1 MLRRHLITVP
11 FLLGAGYLAIC
22 AVLYFRQD
30 SLVFFPHHAPM
41 PELEATARSVG
52 FEPWTNA
59 DGERIGWRS
68 VDGDSANALLICH
81 GNGGFA
87 LHRNYFA
94 YANRASDG
102 SARPRTYL
110 LEYPGYGA
118 REGTPSEA
126 NLTAAAIEAI
136 DTLAASAAAPR
147 ITLLGQSLGS
157 GVASAA
163 AAKRPD
169 AIGAIILITPFNSL
183 VGAAHDHYPWIP
195 VPWLLRTRFD
205 SETNLAAF
213 PGPIAFIVAMEDQT
227 VPAHL
232 GRKLYEGY
240 SGTKRLW
247 LVPEAHHNDTDRL
260 LADWPEVWTWL
271 ENYPKSKIENPES

>member
-1 MLRRHLITVP
+1 MRRRQLITVP
-11 FLLGAGYLAIC
+11 LLLIGGYLAIC

-30 SLVFFPHHAPM
+30 SLVFFPRHASM
-41 PELEATARSVG
+41 SELEATARSVG

-59 DGERIGWRS
+59 DGDRIGWRS
-68 VDGDSANALLICH
+68 RDGDPTNVLLICH

-94 YANRASDG
+94 YANRAADG
-102 SARPRTYL
+102 SARPQTYL

-118 REGTPSEA
+118 REGSPSEA
-126 NLTAAAIEAI
+126 SLTAAAVEAI
-136 DTLAASAAAPR
+136 DTLAAKAPAPR

-163 AAKRPD
+163 AARRP
-169 AIGAIILITPFNSL
+169 APIAAIILITPFNSL
-183 VGAAHDHYPWIP
+183 VGAAHDHYPWVP

-213 PGPIAFIVAMEDQT
+213 PGPIAFIVAEQDRT
-227 VPAHL
+227 VPARL
-232 GRKLYEGY
+232 GQQLYDGY
-240 SGTKRLW
+240 PGTKRLW
-247 LVPEAHHNDTDRL
+247 LIPDAHHNDTDRL

-271 ENYPKSKIENPES
+271 QNHPRSETQNPR